1 MSSLCVVCKKNSK
14 HKRPKLP
21 IEDMERF
28 EARLQRRDCE
38 YMPHCGPA
46 SSISAA
52 PKRHPHSITTVGE
65 LQRRIFMPIDPT
77 APVAQKEWLERIQK
91 EISLAP
97 VGQEGRLATH
107 IQVVEE
113 EERRVKSRELGVQIE
128 KLRVQVEELRV
139 QIDELRVQS
148 EELRVNEELRDKSE
162 ELRVQ
167 SEELRV
173 QSEEL
178 RD

>member
-1 MSSLCVVCKKNSK
+1 MSKR
-14 HKRPKLP
+14 KRPNLP
-21 IEDMERF
+21 IQWLERI
-28 EARLQRRDCE
+28 EAILRRQDCGF
-38 YMPHCGPA
+38 MPDCGLA
-46 SSISAA
+46 HSLSTGR
-52 PKRHPHSITTVGE
+52 KRHPHSITTVHE
-65 LQRRIFMPIDPT
+65 LKRRLEMPIDPT
-77 APVAQKEWLERIQK
+77 APVAQQRWLF
-91 EISLAP
+91 
-97 VGQEGRLATH
+97 TH
-107 IQVVEE
+107 ILAVEE
-113 EERRVKSRELGVQIE
+113 EEKRVKSRELGVQIE

-148 EELRVNEELRDKSE
+148 EELRVNGELRVKSE